1 MEIRQQGVFGSFEI
15 NISKHRG
22 YEFIFIFR
30 KIPILINNYG
40 FSSQI
45 LKIIF
50 FFILK
55 ILRFISGFLIIF
67 PETGDRFPVDSGAQ
81 HFPTIFF
88 RVYRGTAAFR
98 F

>member
-1 MEIRQQGVFGSFEI
+1 MEIRQQGVFESPKI
-15 NISKHRG
+15 KISKHRG

-30 KIPILINNYG
+30 KISILINNYD
-40 FSSQI
+40 FWSSI

-67 PETGDRFPVDSGAQ
+67 PKTGDRFPVDSGA
-81 HFPTIFF
+81 
-88 RVYRGTAAFR
+88 
-98 F
+98 